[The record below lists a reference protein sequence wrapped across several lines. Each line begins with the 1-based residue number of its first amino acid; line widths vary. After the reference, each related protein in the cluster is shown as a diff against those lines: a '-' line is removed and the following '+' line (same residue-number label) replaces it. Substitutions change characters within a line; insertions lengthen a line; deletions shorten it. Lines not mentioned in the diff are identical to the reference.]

1 MTKNTKPTAALAID
15 ENFVRRLSA
24 LTGNREPNANDFQ
37 ILLEAGL
44 QAMEAFASDGDD
56 NCGNPDCIDCRVQSG
71 GRPRPALVAEFDA
84 VRQRLHQA
92 AEDRDAGTASD
103 RPVSLMMTEASLIF
117 AAWLDRLMTQHATG
131 GMRVVGPDINLDRPA
146 DMDGAGRFLAH
157 LLVQAL
163 EGEMARFANG
173 RHPLLFPPHDGETEP
188 TIT

>member
-1 MTKNTKPTAALAID
+1 MTKNRKPAAALDLD
-15 ENFVRRLSA
+15 ESFMRRLSA
-24 LTGNREPNANDFQ
+24 LTGKREPNANDFQ

-56 NCGNPDCIDCRVQSG
+56 GCGNPECIDCRIQSG

-84 VRQRLHQA
+84 LRQRLHQA
-92 AEDRDAGTASD
+92 AEGRDAGTASD

-117 AAWLDRLMTQHATG
+117 AAWLDRLMTQRATG
-131 GMRVVGPDINLDRPA
+131 GMRVVGPNINLDRPA

-163 EGEMARFANG
+163 ESEMARFAEG
-173 RHPLLFPPHDGETEP
+173 RHPLLFPPCDEEPMP
-188 TIT
+188 TIN